1 MDRQLRDLQDEIDD
15 GLQQR
20 AETQEEIESLVIG
33 QSQLQRDL
41 EKSHG
46 RTAIA
51 INEQYAL
58 RDEIVDLEQR
68 LDWTEH
74 RLGQAGAHLREVTDE
89 LGVFKQQQ
97 PG

>member
-1 MDRQLRDLQDEIDD
+1 MDRQLRDLQDQIDD

-20 AETQEEIESLVIG
+20 VEAEEEIQCLVVG

-46 RTAIA
+46 ETVIA

-58 RDEIVDLEQR
+58 RDEVVDLEQR
-68 LDWTEH
+68 LDWTEN